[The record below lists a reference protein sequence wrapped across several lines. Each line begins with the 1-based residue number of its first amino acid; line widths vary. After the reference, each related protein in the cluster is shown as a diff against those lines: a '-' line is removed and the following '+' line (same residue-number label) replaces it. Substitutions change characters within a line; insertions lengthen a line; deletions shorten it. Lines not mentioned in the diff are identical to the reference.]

1 MRQKS
6 TTIYGD
12 LSVKGQLNVNG
23 QIINVDM
30 LSKSTKEI
38 DNAEAS
44 RIKNEIARNKAEELR
59 ASAEQARETTFA
71 TFQEDKQHAFE
82 LSEQT
87 RETTFTVAES
97 SRNDNEMSRQAAEK
111 QRIANEIAR
120 ANAEALRV
128 SAEKQRIDDFNNSQN
143 YRETVF
149 NSNEEARK
157 NGEANRISSEEIRQ
171 KEESD
176 RMNSE
181 IIRVKSEANRVSNE
195 NTRIQN
201 EKNRGDSEATRIQSE
216 STRSDNEKNRINAEN
231 IRIQTESIRKE
242 NETNRISSEQDRVDN
257 ESSRV
262 NAENTRIQNEKSRI
276 NAETERKD
284 YFDNTVKSKV
294 SEMNEL
300 NENIKKEYKV
310 LSDNTNQASDMNTE
324 LVANINSAKKNIDDL
339 NAKNTTLTETVK
351 NAKTINLAL
360 SSTIDTANNL
370 NTTLTNNVNEIK
382 EVNSNI
388 DSIKSS
394 LKEGVDNAT
403 SINSTLTN
411 NISNANTS
419 NTTLNNSLDNAKKY
433 ISSLDSSKNIPQL
446 RLDVDAIQEGLKA
459 NQSLVYEGTD
469 LTCKNTLEGRTE
481 ELVIKGNIIKD
492 GDTLKSVGE
501 DEGNKISISS
511 LEKVSLIP
519 KEYFLNNNSS
529 NVSGWS
535 AFPDTLDLKDVVVK
549 FKVNRFLGNDT
560 SIKIWTGN
568 DELDGV
574 LGKEVIKN
582 CQTVK
587 RIAFFN
593 WGDIV
598 LGHGREQIIEYLTTG
613 ALELTVLP
621 TQNNNNN
628 NYRLCP
634 NFNAK
639 QSRKEIILPIQDGLK
654 SLPNGVCDTIEQ
666 RDDGV
671 YLVQRVQKVEYAE
684 GDENNADYLTDKV
697 NTYKPLDKEIEIKLD
712 IKDLDLE
719 TFADITYIASD
730 NAVKPTLSFK
740 VPSNLAGIVQQNAKN
755 VNELYKLIDEV
766 IIPQLMNNATD
777 IQLLKLK

>member
-201 EKNRGDSEATRIQSE
+201 EKNRVNAENIRTQSE
-216 STRSDNEKNRINAEN
+216 STRE
-231 IRIQTESIRKE
+231 E
-242 NETNRISSEQDRVDN
+242 NEVNRKSSEENRN
-257 ESSRV
+257 KSESDRV
-262 NAENTRIQNEKSRI
+262 NAENARIKNEKDRI
-276 NAETERKD
+276 SAETERKD

-388 DSIKSS
+388 DSVKSS
-394 LKEGVDNAT
+394 LKEGV
-403 SINSTLTN
+403 
-411 NISNANTS
+411 
-419 NTTLNNSLDNAKKY
+419 DNAKKY
-433 ISSLDSSKNIPQL
+433 ISSLDSSKNISQL

-459 NQSLVYEGTD
+459 NQSLSYEGTD
-469 LTCKNTLEGRTE
+469 LTCKDTLEGRTE
-481 ELVIKGNIIKD
+481 GLFIKGNTIKD

-501 DEGNKISISS
+501 DEGNKISILYHNKNLFDGELERGTYGGVGQTLDDSDS
-511 LEKVSLIP
+511 LSNSESLFRNKNKFISVLP
-519 KEYFLNNNSS
+519 NTKYSLKAYDDSKQLFAVYEYDKDKKFIRYSANISKGTSDKTRYINFRTGFPGLNSKIQLELGKTSS
-529 NVSGWS
+529 NTFE
-535 AFPDTLDLKDVVVK
+535 AH
-549 FKVNRFLGNDT
+549 
-560 SIKIWTGN
+560 
-568 DELDGV
+568 
-574 LGKEVIKN
+574 KEDK
-582 CQTVK
+582 
-587 RIAFFN
+587 
-593 WGDIV
+593 
-598 LGHGREQIIEYLTTG
+598 
-613 ALELTVLP
+613 
-621 TQNNNNN
+621 
-628 NYRLCP
+628 
-634 NFNAK
+634 
-639 QSRKEIILPIQDGLK
+639 KEILLPIQDGLK
-654 SLPNGVCDTIEQ
+654 GLPNGTCDTIEQ
-666 RDDGV
+666 RADGV
-671 YLVQRVQKVEYAE
+671 YLVQRVQKLAYTE
-684 GDENNADYLTDKV
+684 GDENNTNYLTDKV
-697 NTYKPLDKEIEIKLD
+697 NTYKPLDAPIETKLD
-712 IKDLDLE
+712 IKDLELG
-719 TFADITYIASD
+719 TFADITYVTSN

-755 VNELYKLIDEV
+755 VNELYKLIDGV
-766 IIPQLMNNATD
+766 IIPQLMNNTTD

>member
-1 MRQKS
+1 M
-6 TTIYGD
+6 
-12 LSVKGQLNVNG
+12 
-23 QIINVDM
+23 
-30 LSKSTKEI
+30 
-38 DNAEAS
+38 
-44 RIKNEIARNKAEELR
+44 
-59 ASAEQARETTFA
+59 
-71 TFQEDKQHAFE
+71 
-82 LSEQT
+82 
-87 RETTFTVAES
+87 
-97 SRNDNEMSRQAAEK
+97 
-111 QRIANEIAR
+111 
-120 ANAEALRV
+120 
-128 SAEKQRIDDFNNSQN
+128 
-143 YRETVF
+143 
-149 NSNEEARK
+149 
-157 NGEANRISSEEIRQ
+157 
-171 KEESD
+171 
-176 RMNSE
+176 
-181 IIRVKSEANRVSNE
+181 
-195 NTRIQN
+195 RIQ
-201 EKNRGDSEATRIQSE
+201 EFKTKKNRGDSEATRIQSE

-242 NETNRISSEQDRVDN
+242 NETNRMSSEQDRVYN

-262 NAENTRIQNEKSRI
+262 NAENTRIQNETDRI

-284 YFDNTVKSKV
+284 YFDNTVKSTI
-294 SEMNEL
+294 SEINEL

-351 NAKTINLAL
+351 NAETINSAL

-370 NTTLTNNVNEIK
+370 NTTLTNNVNEVK

-459 NQSLVYEGTD
+459 NQSLSYEGTD

-481 ELVIKGNIIKD
+481 GLVIKGNTIKD

-501 DEGNKISISS
+501 NENNKISISS

-529 NVSGWS
+529 NVQGWS
-535 AFPDTLDLKDVVVK
+535 AFPETLDLKDVVVK

-560 SIKIWTGN
+560 HIKIWTGN

-598 LGHGREQIIEYLTTG
+598 LGGGREKIIEYLTTG
-613 ALELTVLP
+613 ALEITVLP

-628 NYRLCP
+628 YRLYP

-639 QSRKEIILPIQDGLK
+639 QKRKEIILPIQGGLK
-654 SLPNGVCDTIEQ
+654 SLPNGVADTIKQ
-666 RDDGV
+666 RADGV

-697 NTYKPLDKEIEIKLD
+697 NTYKPLDAPIEIKLD
-712 IKDLDLE
+712 IKDLELE
-719 TFADITYIASD
+719 TFADVTYVTSN

-755 VNELYKLIDEV
+755 VNELYKLVDEV